1 MAATTPMRSTSR
13 RHAVRRLGGLSGR
26 SCTPGMPTTA
36 SAALTS
42 ADTPN
47 AHRQSTSAARPPMSG
62 ADVCP
67 AACNEPNQ
75 PSARPSRSGGT
86 VLASAAN
93 SIGVVNALAA
103 PCNARPP
110 RNTASVG
117 ATAQSSEAAV
127 YPT

>member
-1 MAATTPMRSTSR
+1 
-13 RHAVRRLGGLSGR
+13 
-26 SCTPGMPTTA
+26 MPTTA
-36 SAALTS
+36 SAALTT
-42 ADTPN
+42 ADTAN
-47 AHRQSTSAARPPMSG
+47 AHRQSNSAASPPTSG
-62 ADVCP
+62 AEVWP

-93 SIGVVNALAA
+93 SSGVVNALAT

-117 ATAQSSEAAV
+117 ASAQSSDAAV
-127 YPT
+127 YATYATRTVRCPPHRSPSVPDTTCNAANGSR